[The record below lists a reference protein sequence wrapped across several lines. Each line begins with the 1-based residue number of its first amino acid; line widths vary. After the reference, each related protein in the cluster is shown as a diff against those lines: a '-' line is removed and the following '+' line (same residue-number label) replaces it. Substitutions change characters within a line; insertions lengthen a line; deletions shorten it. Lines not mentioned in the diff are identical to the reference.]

1 MGYRDT
7 ANRRIQGYSDTASA
21 YGGYMVYRDTE
32 DKCFQELS
40 DTAGYRIQRHIIY
53 KIKDT
58 SIKDTQHRIFFVFLI

>member
-1 MGYRDT
+1 
-7 ANRRIQGYSDTASA
+7 
-21 YGGYMVYRDTE
+21 MVYRDTE